1 MLKVNNYCF
10 LYFAEK
16 SDLEEVSN
24 FNYGD
29 LDEDMVVP
37 SSFSSVGLSQGTVF
51 GERRM
56 MSSNSFSG

>member
-1 MLKVNNYCF
+1 
-10 LYFAEK
+10 LYFAAK
-16 SDLEEVSN
+16 SKLEEVSN
-24 FNYGD
+24 YNFGD

-37 SSFSSVGLSQGTVF
+37 SSFSLVGLSQGTVF